1 MAITTN
7 KQHTN
12 VSLKNSSAVD
22 IEQKMNRIVVTERI
36 SIAPLLKSCLVW
48 QGVDAL
54 RDNFR
59 NVNLL

>member
-36 SIAPLLKSCLVW
+36 SIAHLLKSCLVW